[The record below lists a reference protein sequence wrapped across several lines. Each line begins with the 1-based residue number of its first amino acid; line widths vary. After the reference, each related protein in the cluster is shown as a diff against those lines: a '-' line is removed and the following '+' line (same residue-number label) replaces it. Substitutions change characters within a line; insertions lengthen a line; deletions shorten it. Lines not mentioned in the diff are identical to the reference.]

1 MNTELE
7 HRAWHI
13 AGHAY
18 AAAMCGFSVHKLA
31 LDGFSDADIEQRGT
45 ARRLDPWTMI
55 RVPNW
60 DGVNGGRDHA
70 RVIEGLMSIA
80 VAGPCAELL
89 HREMPCDIAHVQQ
102 FAIDWDQAWKSAG
115 FFWEEEPLRR
125 SWLERWIHSSPAV
138 ISYGAHDFYTSVAGK
153 LREEGTMTGEEVQ
166 AAWDRLKAAEKRS
179 RCRREPLRKPV
190 LLDFDDPECPEEDC
204 LMF

>member
-31 LDGFSDADIEQRGT
+31 LDGFSDADVEQRGT

-55 RVPNW
+55 RVPSW
-60 DGVNGGRDHA
+60 EGVIGGRDYV
-70 RVIEGLMSIA
+70 RVMEGLMSIA
-80 VAGPCAELL
+80 LAGPCAELL
-89 HREMPCDIAHVQQ
+89 HREMPCEISLVQQ

-115 FFWEEEPLRR
+115 FLWEEEPLRR

-138 ISYGAHDFYTSVAGK
+138 IFHGTQEFYASVTTK
-153 LREEGTMTGEEVQ
+153 LLEEGSMTGEEVQ
-166 AAWDRLKAAEKRS
+166 AAWNRLRAGHERS
-179 RCRREPLRKPV
+179 RTRRERQRRPV
-190 LLDFDDPECPEEDC
+190 VLEPDDSECSGADF
-204 LMF
+204 LTF